1 MLVILKTSF
10 AKEISLREL
19 ERLVEYV
26 DKFTEREI
34 KQAEFVFNHESS
46 LNENVASI
54 QCKFEQIL
62 QLNLLSSVLTSL
74 LSKEKANVFLDDNLS
89 LLVYEQL
96 LKESHLKAFR
106 DCRSL
111 TERYNTELQNLR
123 DAGASNTIK
132 RYIEEVCAPAALSFR
147 EKIDSIAKNIK
158 IKEEKLSSKYKELLD
173 KKYIRLAKVIDELD
187 WCELQSYE
195 NGTSLDFKEVKGF
208 SIIDALAADTEPSSL
223 LTVEEI

>member
-74 LSKEKANVFLDDNLS
+74 
-89 LLVYEQL
+89 L